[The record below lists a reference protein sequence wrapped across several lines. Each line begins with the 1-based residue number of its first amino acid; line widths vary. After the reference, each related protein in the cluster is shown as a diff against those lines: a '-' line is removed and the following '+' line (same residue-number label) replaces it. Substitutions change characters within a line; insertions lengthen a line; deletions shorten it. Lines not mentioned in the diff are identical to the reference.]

1 MKQIFVVTHAESVH
15 HVEGRVGGWYDTPLT
30 DNGRRQA
37 GQIAERLHSL
47 LRKQTAELFSSDLLR
62 AAQTAEAIG
71 ARFGVEAAL
80 MPALREMSNGVAEG
94 QPESWLG
101 RNRVPP
107 SGDDQL
113 DYRGVIK
120 GETRREVAA
129 RIFPAL
135 DEIAARECETQI
147 IVTHGFALTF
157 VVAAWIGMPIETL
170 GRVSFPVRS
179 ASITRLASDPYWRN
193 RAVLSLGDV
202 THLTAAG

>member
-1 MKQIFVVTHAESVH
+1 MQITSRAGSA
-15 HVEGRVGGWYDTPLT
+15 GGTIRRLT
-30 DNGRRQA
+30 EAGRRQA

-47 LRKQTAELFSSDLLR
+47 LRKQTVEVFSSDLLR
-62 AAQTAEAIG
+62 ASQTAETIP
-71 ARFGVEAAL
+71 ARGWALMAVL
-80 MPALREMSNGVAEG
+80 MPALREISYGVAEG

-113 DYRGVIK
+113 DYRGLIK

-129 RIFPAL
+129 RLYPAL
-135 DEIAARECETQI
+135 EEIAAREFETQI

-157 VVAAWIGMPIETL
+157 IVAAWIGMPIEAV
-170 GRVSFPVRS
+170 GHVSFPVRS

-193 RAVLSLGDV
+193 RAVLSLGD
-202 THLTAAG
+202 TSHLTVAE

>member
-15 HVEGRVGGWYDTPLT
+15 HIEGNVGGWYDTPLT
-30 DNGRRQA
+30 DKGRQQA
-37 GQIAERLHSL
+37 GQVAERLRSL
-47 LRKQTAELFSSDLLR
+47 LRKQPVELFSSDLLR
-62 AAQTAEAIG
+62 ASQTAEAIG
-71 ARFGVEAAL
+71 ARFGVEAVL

-129 RIFPAL
+129 RIYPAL
-135 DEIAARECETQI
+135 EQIAARESETQI

-157 VVAAWIGMPIETL
+157 VVAAWIGMPLEAV

-179 ASITRLASDPYWRN
+179 GSITRLASDPYWRN
-193 RAVLSLGDV
+193 RAVLGLGD
-202 THLTAAG
+202 TSHLSAQ

>member
-30 DNGRRQA
+30 ETGRRQA

-47 LRKQTAELFSSDLLR
+47 LRKQEVELFSSDLLR
-62 AAQTAEAIG
+62 ASQTAEAIG
-71 ARFGVEAAL
+71 ARFSVTAVL
-80 MPALREMSNGVAEG
+80 MPALREMSHGVAEG
-94 QPESWLG
+94 QPQEWLS
-101 RNRVPP
+101 RNQVPP
-107 SGDDQL
+107 SEDDLL

-129 RIFPAL
+129 RIYPAL
-135 DEIAARECETQI
+135 EQIAARDCETQI

-157 VVAAWIGMPIETL
+157 IVAAWIDMPIETL